1 MEYEELIQ
9 LQQEEK
15 ISILEFVEQQK
26 DLEELWQDWLKDNNR
41 EKSDQTALDFLK
53 YMDEYMMSHQVE
65 PDFNIE

>member
-41 EKSDQTALDFLK
+41 EKSDQTAWDFLK

-65 PDFNIE
+65 PGFNIE